1 MSNVQSKIKSIC
13 EKLKRKTV
21 SEEDILYL
29 KEKEVENFLKIF
41 IRLGN
46 SDEEIEK
53 EDVGQDSED
62 GTLDIIITATS
73 KLNELPKGDIDS
85 LRLPKLLKRSLK
97 ILRSFLN
104 FIKTKK
110 ILELL
115 NNAKTEKSNA
125 EGQNTTESCGSSFQG
140 NQ

>member
-29 KEKEVENFLKIF
+29 KEQEVENFLKIF

-53 EDVGQDSED
+53 EDVGKDSED
-62 GTLDIIITATS
+62 GTIDIIITATS
-73 KLNELPKGDIDS
+73 KLNELLKGDIDS

-110 ILELL
+110 
-115 NNAKTEKSNA
+115 NP
-125 EGQNTTESCGSSFQG
+125 
-140 NQ
+140 

>member
-21 SEEDILYL
+21 SEDILYL
-29 KEKEVENFLKIF
+29 KEQEVENFLKIF

-73 KLNELPKGDIDS
+73 KLNELLKGDIDS

-110 ILELL
+110 IPELL

-125 EGQNTTESCGSSFQG
+125 EGQKTTESCGSSFQG